1 MIAYCKRAAIAHQ
14 TVNCLTEICFTEAI
28 AEATRQDK
36 VFAETGRVIGPL
48 HGLPVSIKD
57 HVDVAG
63 KRSTLGYCSLAE
75 NRPEEDA
82 VLVKA
87 LKAAGAIV
95 FVKTTM
101 PVTGMVFILPT
112 YSDVVINSSRRLWRQ
127 QVISS
132 AGPVVVLTAIW
143 YLAVALAAKAL
154 LLECVDLQWVLE
166 PT

>member
-1 MIAYCKRAAIAHQ
+1 VAESSGILTSREVEYTSTLDATAILQKISSSTWLAKDVMIAYCKRAAIAHQ
-14 TVNCLTEICFTEAI
+14 TVNCLTEICFNEAI

-36 VFAETGRVIGPL
+36 VFAETGKVIGPL
-48 HGLPVSIKD
+48 HGLPISIKD

-75 NRPEEDA
+75 NRPEVDA

-101 PVTGMVFILPT
+101 PVTGMVFILL
-112 YSDVVINSSRRLWRQ
+112 N
-127 QVISS
+127 
-132 AGPVVVLTAIW
+132 
-143 YLAVALAAKAL
+143 
-154 LLECVDLQWVLE
+154 
-166 PT
+166 